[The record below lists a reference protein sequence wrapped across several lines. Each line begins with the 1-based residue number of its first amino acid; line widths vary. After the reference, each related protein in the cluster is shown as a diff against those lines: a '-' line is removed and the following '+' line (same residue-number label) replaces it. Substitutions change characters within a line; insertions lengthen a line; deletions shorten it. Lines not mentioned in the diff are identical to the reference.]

1 MITLNVYLYVTLK
14 KKNSQGSGL
23 NDGSSVCGMPSDTG
37 IYRLQFCWQ
46 VKMKAG
52 SERSILHV
60 VRILSCVKISLVILP
75 LYRLLFHSLC
85 TNIVFLFSIC
95 MSTVCFVCCL
105 CNTQFESLSQL
116 LGHCTPPKSLHRRD
130 SKVVIAS
137 MQLYFFLHFQH
148 ISNFI
153 YKLTFSMGRGKE

>member
-60 VRILSCVKISLVILP
+60 VRILSCVEISPVSFHYIGCCFIPCVPILFFYSPSACQMFALFVVCVILSLNHCP
-75 LYRLLFHSLC
+75 SYWATAPHPKVYTEGIVRLLLPACNLTSSY
-85 TNIVFLFSIC
+85 IFSI
-95 MSTVCFVCCL
+95 SPT
-105 CNTQFESLSQL
+105 LS
-116 LGHCTPPKSLHRRD
+116 
-130 SKVVIAS
+130 I
-137 MQLYFFLHFQH
+137 
-148 ISNFI
+148 N
-153 YKLTFSMGRGKE
+153 

>member
-95 MSTVCFVCCL
+95 MSTTAPHPKVYTEGIVRL
-105 CNTQFESLSQL
+105 LLPACNFTSSYIFSISPTLS
-116 LGHCTPPKSLHRRD
+116 
-130 SKVVIAS
+130 I
-137 MQLYFFLHFQH
+137 
-148 ISNFI
+148 N
-153 YKLTFSMGRGKE
+153 